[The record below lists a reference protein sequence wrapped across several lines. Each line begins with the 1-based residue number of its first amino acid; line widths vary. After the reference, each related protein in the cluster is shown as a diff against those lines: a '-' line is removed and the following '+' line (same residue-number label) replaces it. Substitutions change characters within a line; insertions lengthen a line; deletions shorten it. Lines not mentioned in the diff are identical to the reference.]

1 MILRIIV
8 NIILAVDIFLYGMEN
23 DIYFDKVSYPICI
36 ALISISLSVYML
48 YIIKFKNIK
57 ILLGNILYMIIVTYL
72 YPPSLAILT
81 YMITEYIQVKG
92 YKGRYIL
99 LSVYTILSIKIGLNY
114 THIFIGIVA
123 SIFTYEIMRY
133 KQKILKL
140 ERSNYDLKE
149 KNYKIEEIRKKE
161 NRISHQNV
169 EAIKI
174 EERNMISQKLHD
186 NIGHTL
192 AGSIMQL
199 EALKIVIVNDREKGN
214 EMLENIITNLR
225 NGMDDIRKTLRK
237 IKPNQSQ
244 VNINNLRLML
254 EEFSNKSKIITKL
267 NIEGDLNEINL
278 VYWKAIIECC
288 SEILTNSMKYS
299 NGELINIDISVLN
312 KIIRLHIKDNGYY
325 QGEIK
330 KGMGLLGIEERII
343 NLGGDI
349 YFNNEDGFSNLIIL
363 KRGENDK
370 INYSR

>member
-48 YIIKFKNIK
+48 YIIKFKNSK

-72 YPPSLAILT
+72 YPPSLVILT

-140 ERSNYDLKE
+140 ERINYDLKE
-149 KNYKIEEIRKKE
+149 KNYNIEEIRKKE

-225 NGMDDIRKTLRK
+225 NGMDDIRQILRK

-254 EEFSNKSKIITKL
+254 EEFSNKSNIITKL

-325 QGEIK
+325 QSEIK
-330 KGMGLLGIEERII
+330 KGMGLLGIEERIV

-363 KRGENDK
+363 KR
-370 INYSR
+370 